1 MERLLEICV
10 DSLESALAAQAGGA
24 DRLELCG
31 HLSIGGVTPSFA
43 LIEAVM
49 EAVKIPVNVLIRPRF
64 GDFCFT
70 DAEKRQL
77 LREVAFCRDAGV
89 HGVVLGALCPDGRLD
104 EDHLAASLEV
114 GGSSLSHTLHRAFD
128 LCRDPFEALER
139 AVALGFDTILTS
151 GQKAKA
157 VDGIDLLRRLT
168 GQAGE
173 RIAIL
178 AGSGVTPENMAML
191 SREAGVRQFHFSAKV
206 TRPSPM
212 VFRRPGVP
220 MGLPLADEYERT
232 CADAE
237 TVARAKAVLR
247 ELP

>member
-1 MERLLEICV
+1 MERLLEVCV
-10 DSLESALAAQAGGA
+10 DSLESALAAQEGGA

-49 EAVKIPVNVLIRPRF
+49 EQVTIPVNVLIRPRF

-70 DAEKRQL
+70 GAEKQQL
-77 LREVAFCRDAGV
+77 LREVAFCRDLGV
-89 HGVVLGALCPDGRLD
+89 HGVVLGALDPDGRLD
-104 EDHLAASLEV
+104 EEHLAASMEV
-114 GGSSLSHTLHRAFD
+114 GGGKLSHTLHRAFD
-128 LCRDPFEALER
+128 LCRDPMEGLET

-151 GQKAKA
+151 GQQARA
-157 VDGIDLLRRLT
+157 VDGIGLLRDLNQR
-168 GQAGE
+168 AGE

-178 AGSGVTPENMAML
+178 AGSGVTPENMPL
-191 SREAGVRQFHFSAKV
+191 LHRETGIRQFHFSAKV

-232 CADAE
+232 CADAK
-237 TVARAKAVLR
+237 TVARAKAVL
-247 ELP
+247 LGLF